1 MRYSGKSRGHQV
13 AQVDQSGS
21 VVRLEDDS
29 TWSVYQGFAVAV
41 ADWSVG
47 DLVTVKTGKDPEF
60 PYLLVNVNRNTS
72 AECCLIED
80 GIPEGQGF
88 Q

>member
-1 MRYSGKSRGHQV
+1 MQYTGNSRGHQV
-13 AQVDQSGS
+13 AGIDRSGGI
-21 VVRLEDDS
+21 VRLEDDS
-29 TWSVYQGFAVAV
+29 SWSVYQGFARTI

-72 AECCLIED
+72 VECCLVKD
-80 GIPEGQGF
+80 RNPTG
-88 Q
+88 